1 MSKVDD
7 KAPPSRSE
15 LRNFGLLTG
24 GLFAAIF
31 GLLFPW
37 LHARHF
43 PIWPWILCVLLA
55 GSALVAPQALK
66 PVFRAWT
73 ALGWVLG
80 WINSRIIM
88 TVVFYVIVTPTGA
101 IMRLFG
107 SDPMGRKFDPSCAS
121 YRVSSRQAPT
131 QSMDRP
137 F

>member
-1 MSKVDD
+1 MAAC
-7 KAPPSRSE
+7 APLP
-15 LRNFGLLTG
+15 N
-24 GLFAAIF
+24 
-31 GLLFPW
+31 
-37 LHARHF
+37 
-43 PIWPWILCVLLA
+43 LA
-55 GSALVAPQALK
+55 LDIVRVVKPFRRLVAPQVLK

-88 TVVFYVIVTPTGA
+88 SVVFYVIVTPTGV

-121 YRVSSRQAPT
+121 YRVPSRQVPT